1 MIQGVIIRG
10 TTPELEFDFPYSTE
24 TVSNVRVIYGQHG
37 RQLFIKLSKDC
48 SFSENKIKTRLTQEE
63 TYLMRP
69 NQIVEVEIRVKL
81 RDNQIVRCGEVSRYQ
96 VSDSMDT
103 EIME

>member
-1 MIQGVIIRG
+1 
-10 TTPELEFDFPYSTE
+10 
-24 TVSNVRVIYGQHG
+24 
-37 RQLFIKLSKDC
+37 
-48 SFSENKIKTRLTQEE
+48 
-63 TYLMRP
+63 MRP